1 MSRSKAPLKAQM
13 RIRAGI
19 AKRERELRKTLP
31 PHLFATVSAIHG
43 QFLATGG
50 KTQIRAKTLA
60 KQCGCSTRTIWRR
73 LAALRKAGIL
83 ETERVTSK
91 WGDLEASIY
100 RLKLPEG
107 GTDTGGSTYV
117 RARTPKSLR
126 DNEGSLRRHQGGRR
140 RRLGAA
146 PPADGGKWTH
156 TYSFFDSLKAGT

>member
-1 MSRSKAPLKAQM
+1 MRRGKAPLKAQM

-60 KQCGCSTRTIWRR
+60 EQCGCSARTIWRR
-73 LAALRKAGIL
+73 LAALREAGVL

-91 WGDLEASIY
+91 WGDLEASVY
-100 RLKLPEG
+100 RLKLPGG
-107 GTDTGGSTYV
+107 GTDTGDSTYV
-117 RARTPKSLR
+117 RAQTPMSK
-126 DNEGSLRRHQGGRR
+126 DNEGLGRQDGGRR
-140 RRLGAA
+140 RRLGAT
-146 PPADGGKWTH
+146 PPADGGKRT
-156 TYSFFDSLKAGT
+156 TTFYLFAKPEGG